1 MRTEEMTSAEINS
14 TGTTEIL
21 AEAVEAWFAG
31 VAYEEKAQAFKA
43 LCEACGFEQVMNYL
57 TEKHW
62 EQKLQLGKALVG
74 CSYFDYLPRPVGKK
88 KTIAAY
94 YRSIANGGAQRVVAL
109 LCNRWAEMRDEQGE
123 YLYNVV
129 LLTDDG
135 PQEGEYY
142 LSPLVK
148 RAYLPT
154 VRNGE
159 AYPQRF
165 AAWQQIISTYA
176 IDVVVSSMW
185 VDPCTFWD
193 LLSVKGHASHPAFV
207 IHSHNFCAVPFSFNF
222 PGALELT
229 YKYQLCDGVV
239 ALSNCDQLYIKC
251 FNNNV
256 KYIVNPLSF
265 EPDKIPNSS
274 YEPNTLIWCSRIA
287 VEKRPV
293 EVIRAMAYIVKE
305 IPEAKLLIVGSGVPD
320 LIEAMKREVL
330 ELGLVNNVE
339 FVGFTLEV
347 AKYYSRASI
356 MLLTSKYEGFPMTIG
371 EAFSYGVPVVGY
383 DLPNLTFMQDG
394 RGIFSVPQGHYK
406 ELAQQAIEL
415 LKKPI
420 VLKEAGAQGKQQ
432 VIELAQADIEGEWR
446 QLFLALDQPREKEI
460 PSDLHTILSGITEF
474 QHIGRERVI
483 KNWEQKY
490 AKLDDLRNTL
500 MTEKYK
506 YKYLAEKRQ
515 EGIEFWK
522 KRGPE
527 LLGELKLAR
536 EEKQQLEAL
545 IEQLKNEKAELE
557 KKLKAVK
564 NSGWGRRVTRS

>member
-1 MRTEEMTSAEINS
+1 
-14 TGTTEIL
+14 
-21 AEAVEAWFAG
+21 
-31 VAYEEKAQAFKA
+31 
-43 LCEACGFEQVMNYL
+43 
-57 TEKHW
+57 
-62 EQKLQLGKALVG
+62 
-74 CSYFDYLPRPVGKK
+74 
-88 KTIAAY
+88 
-94 YRSIANGGAQRVVAL
+94 
-109 LCNRWAEMRDEQGE
+109 
-123 YLYNVV
+123 
-129 LLTDDG
+129 
-135 PQEGEYY
+135 
-142 LSPLVK
+142 
-148 RAYLPT
+148 
-154 VRNGE
+154 
-159 AYPQRF
+159 
-165 AAWQQIISTYA
+165 
-176 IDVVVSSMW
+176 
-185 VDPCTFWD
+185 
-193 LLSVKGHASHPAFV
+193 
-207 IHSHNFCAVPFSFNF
+207 
-222 PGALELT
+222 
-229 YKYQLCDGVV
+229 
-239 ALSNCDQLYIKC
+239 
-251 FNNNV
+251 
-256 KYIVNPLSF
+256 
-265 EPDKIPNSS
+265 
-274 YEPNTLIWCSRIA
+274 
-287 VEKRPV
+287 
-293 EVIRAMAYIVKE
+293 MAYIVKE

-330 ELGLVNNVE
+330 ELGLENNVE

-420 VLKEAGAQGKQQ
+420 VLKEAGTQGKQQ

-446 QLFLALDQPREKEI
+446 QLFLALDQPREKETS
-460 PSDLHTILSGITEF
+460 SDLRTILSGITEF

-527 LLGELKLAR
+527 LLGELKQAR
-536 EEKQQLEAL
+536 EEKQQLEASL
-545 IEQLKNEKAELE
+545 EELKKEKAELE